1 MTGWCF
7 VIVLLRSTLHDQIEY
22 RTESAGRSISNI
34 YFEILQKNMHSLQWF
49 TGEGQSFTMQNHTII
64 SAFNFSIFVLEYKH
78 NATSSYY
85 SCFRTHY
92 FWSRDLIIA
101 HHFNILLLCLS
112 LWGGGGMCYCL
123 WLDIRGFILILF
135 ILVIDS
141 AAIHIFFTIWRNQQ
155 FVWTGYVMKRT
166 GSMVKK

>member
-1 MTGWCF
+1 MLCYCF
-7 VIVLLRSTLHDQIEY
+7 VTVHIDQIEY
-22 RTESAGRSISNI
+22 IRTVGWQIHFKYLFWNI
-34 YFEILQKNMHSLQWF
+34 TKNMNSLQCF

-64 SAFNFSIFVLEYKH
+64 LAFNFSIFVLEYKH

-85 SCFRTHY
+85 SCFRTRY
-92 FWSRDLIIA
+92 FWSRDPIIA

-135 ILVIDS
+135 ILMINS
-141 AAIHIFFTIWRNQQ
+141 AAIHFFTIWRNQQ

-166 GSMVKK
+166 GSMMKK